1 MRDAVTESS
10 DHQPEDWDSDD
21 DEDVDDEEM
30 NRRMKVETFKRAW
43 AAWNIAEETLYQD
56 PEAFGAMSF
65 GIVALGIMLDIIKKQ
80 RTGAD
85 LSL

>member
-1 MRDAVTESS
+1 MIESS

-21 DEDVDDEEM
+21 EGDDEEI
-30 NRRMKVETFKRAW
+30 NRRIKVEMFKKAW
-43 AAWNIAEETLYQD
+43 AAWNIAEETLDQD

-65 GIVALGIMLDIIKKQ
+65 GIVALGVMLDIIKKQ

-85 LSL
+85 